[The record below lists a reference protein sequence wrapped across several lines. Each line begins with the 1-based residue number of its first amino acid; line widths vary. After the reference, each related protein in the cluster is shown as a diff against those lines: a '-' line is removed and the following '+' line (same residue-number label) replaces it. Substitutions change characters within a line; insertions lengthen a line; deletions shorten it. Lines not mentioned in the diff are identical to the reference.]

1 MTQPLAARTLMEKL
15 VSFPTVSRDS
25 NLPLIDWVEEY
36 LDTQGISCHRHY
48 SPDRNKAALFAHAGP
63 NAADGVVL
71 SGHTDVVPVDGQPWN
86 TDPFTVTEK
95 DGQIYGRGTC
105 DMKGFDA
112 LAIWALV
119 EAHHR
124 GVKRPLQ
131 LALSYDEEVGCI
143 GAPLMIDRMLQVLPK
158 ASVVIVGEP
167 SMMQAVTG
175 HKGAKGFHTHVVGFE
190 VHSSL
195 MHTGVNA
202 IMSGAKLIEWASEM
216 NQQNR
221 AKPVDAID
229 AAFYPPWTT
238 VHVGMIEGGTAHNI
252 TAKDCRFGVD
262 FRCVPSESLAGWE
275 ELYRAKVREVEAEMQ
290 AVHPEARIK
299 IKERFSVPAL
309 RGETAGEAERI
320 ARQLTGDNANHVVS
334 YGTEAGQ
341 FQERGYSAVICGPGD
356 IAQAHQPN
364 EYITAQQFSVG
375 EAFMARLLDSL

>member
-1 MTQPLAARTLMEKL
+1 MKRSAVLAA
-15 VSFPTVSRDS
+15 P
-25 NLPLIDWVEEY
+25 P
-36 LDTQGISCHRHY
+36 
-48 SPDRNKAALFAHAGP
+48 
-63 NAADGVVL
+63 
-71 SGHTDVVPVDGQPWN
+71 
-86 TDPFTVTEK
+86 
-95 DGQIYGRGTC
+95 
-105 DMKGFDA
+105 
-112 LAIWALV
+112 
-119 EAHHR
+119 
-124 GVKRPLQ
+124 
-131 LALSYDEEVGCI
+131 
-143 GAPLMIDRMLQVLPK
+143 MIDRMLQVLPK

-216 NQQNR
+216 NQQNC
-221 AKPVDAID
+221 AKQVDAID

-262 FRCVPSESLAGWE
+262 FRCVPSESLTGWE

-320 ARQLTGDNANHVVS
+320 ARQLTGDNATHVVS

-375 EAFMARLLDSL
+375 EAFMVRLLDSL